1 VAAPGH
7 HTWGMSDTTA
17 TEARRGLSPRMRTAI
32 ASVLVVGA
40 LTGLVFT
47 ARAAVTGDSNTSLAL
62 PDSVDRLIPDSGDE
76 VLAQSAVG
84 VDLATGF
91 DAYLIVN
98 GTEIRT
104 EADGLKKDLG
114 LGLVTFQ
121 PGEGTQVESL
131 LPEKNCVIAMVW
143 PQSEGE
149 EAAEPVNWCFGAA

>member
-1 VAAPGH
+1 MTAHGH
-7 HTWGMSDTTA
+7 HTWGMSDTAA
-17 TEARRGLSPRMRTAI
+17 TDTRPGLSPRMRTAI

-40 LTGLVFT
+40 LAGLFFT
-47 ARAAVTGDSNTSLAL
+47 ARAAVTGDNSTSLAL

-104 EADGLKKDLG
+104 EADGLTKDLG

-121 PGEGTQVESL
+121 PGESTPIGSL

-143 PQSEGE
+143 AQSDGE